1 VPAFQ
6 EGKNLKIAIPTLLA
20 GAALAVLFAFP
31 GTNAHAQQSYVSR
44 YDVYTG
50 FADIDSPMLGL
61 NEQGFHAQA
70 GMNMRRWLSVGA
82 DYSEGT
88 GSQILTTNLLPA
100 ALQATVNGAQAQYI
114 LLGYLPANYRLAVP
128 TDAATQTFAFGP
140 QLVDRHYSKLTL
152 FLRPSL
158 GALRERAVPH
168 AQDAFQT
175 VIVGQLAPAGFK
187 RDWTGFYGVGGGAE
201 VALNKHVGIR
211 GQMDF
216 VYNHPFNDILA
227 DGRWTYR
234 FSVGPSFHFGRN
246 VAAGGKKGR
255 KP

>member
-1 VPAFQ
+1 M
-6 EGKNLKIAIPTLLA
+6 KIATHSLLA
-20 GAALAVLFAFP
+20 GTALAVLLAFT
-31 GTNAHAQQSYVSR
+31 GTSVHAQQSYVSR

-100 ALQATVNGAQAQYI
+100 ALQAQVNGAQAQYI
-114 LLGYLPANYRLAVP
+114 AAHLLPANYFLAVP
-128 TDAATQTFAFGP
+128 TDAATQPFAIGP
-140 QLVDRHYSKLTL
+140 QLVNRHYAKFTL
-152 FLRPSL
+152 FVRPSL

-187 RDWTGFYGVGGGAE
+187 LDWTGFYGVGGGAE
-201 VALNKHVGIR
+201 VAVSKHIGIR
-211 GQMDF
+211 GQMDL

-246 VAAGGKKGR
+246 VAAGGKKGH
-255 KP
+255 

>member
-1 VPAFQ
+1 MRAKTLDNV
-6 EGKNLKIAIPTLLA
+6 ISRLLA
-20 GAALAVLFAFP
+20 AAVVTVLLAFSVNPAL
-31 GTNAHAQQSYVSR
+31 AQQSYVGR

-70 GMNMRRWLSVGA
+70 GINPRRWLSFGA

-88 GSQILTTNLLPA
+88 GSQILTPNLLPV
-100 ALQATVNGAQAQYI
+100 ALQTTIDNEITGLVAAKQ
-114 LLGYLPANYRLAVP
+114 LPANYQLFVP
-128 TDAATQTFAFGP
+128 ATAATQTFALGP
-140 QLVDRHYSKLTL
+140 QLAYRHYAKLTL

-158 GALRERAVPH
+158 GALRERAVPYKNPTDPFEEGVV
-168 AQDAFQT
+168 AS
-175 VIVGQLAPAGFK
+175 LAPAGFK
-187 RDWTGFYGVGGGAE
+187 LDWTGFYGVGGGGE
-201 VALNKHVGIR
+201 VAVSKHLSIR
-211 GQMDF
+211 GQMDM

-246 VAAGGKKGR
+246 MAASGKKGH
-255 KP
+255 